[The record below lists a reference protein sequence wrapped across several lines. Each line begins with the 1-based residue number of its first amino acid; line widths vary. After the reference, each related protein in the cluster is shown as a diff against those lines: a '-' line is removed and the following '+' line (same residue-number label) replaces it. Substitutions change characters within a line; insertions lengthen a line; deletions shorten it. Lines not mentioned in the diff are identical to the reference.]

1 MISLYRAS
9 TLLSASNRNNKV
21 IEVIASANFT
31 ASQHARGMSWELIRL
46 GRRDKSASLRR
57 SSVNDN
63 VIYVYLQ
70 GSTGGSLSPVTS
82 LTLNSLTGTPLNGL
96 QDSLSNAYSN
106 LQQYAGN
113 YPTRR
118 VTFVLLAIAEIQTEN
133 VTLYPREHTKV
144 PSFLTSEL
152 CALKLS
158 LERRRWPWKRK
169 SCIVSNNEFSYCLDM
184 YIPMNRPCLIELFM
198 WLTFRSMNFSSV
210 LFR

>member
-1 MISLYRAS
+1 VHR
-9 TLLSASNRNNKV
+9 TWR
-21 IEVIASANFT
+21 
-31 ASQHARGMSWELIRL
+31 
-46 GRRDKSASLRR
+46 
-57 SSVNDN
+57 SVNDN
-63 VIYVYLQ
+63 VIYVHLQ

-113 YPTRR
+113 YPARHFRCILTI
-118 VTFVLLAIAEIQTEN
+118 TEIQTEN

-169 SCIVSNNEFSYCLDM
+169 SCIVSNNEYTLSGYVYSYESSIS
-184 YIPMNRPCLIELFM
+184 YNIKLFI
-198 WLTFRSMNFSSV
+198 WLTFRSTNFSSV
-210 LFR
+210 FVQASCKIDHRWRIVKNRHGIWNNLIAVIKQENLASTF